1 MYYII
6 INNKWTPITAKTLR
20 GAKRQATR
28 RGADVV
34 YETRESDRKDRYTG
48 EAVNALISVAKK
60 GLHWVVT
67 DKGHT
72 ARRISPDKW
81 IDTEEFVEY
90 MPANILPV

>member
-1 MYYII
+1 MLH
-6 INNKWTPITAKTLR
+6 KLTPVTAKTLR
-20 GAKRQATR
+20 GAKIQATR

-48 EAVNALISVAKK
+48 EDVNALIAVTRK

-81 IDTEEFVEY
+81 FDADAFIDFVPSAEF
-90 MPANILPV
+90 PV

>member
-1 MYYII
+1 MYYIA
-6 INNKWTPITAKTLR
+6 INNKLTPVTAKTLR
-20 GAKRQATR
+20 GAKIQATQ

-48 EAVNALISVAKK
+48 EDVNALIAVTRK

-81 IDTEEFVEY
+81 FDADAFIDFVPSAEF
-90 MPANILPV
+90 PV

>member
-48 EAVNALISVAKK
+48 EAVNA
-60 GLHWVVT
+60 
-67 DKGHT
+67 
-72 ARRISPDKW
+72 
-81 IDTEEFVEY
+81 
-90 MPANILPV
+90 

>member
-6 INNKWTPITAKTLR
+6 INSKWTPITAKALR

-60 GLHWVVT
+60 GLHWT
-67 DKGHT
+67 TNSMGYT
-72 ARRISPDKW
+72 SRISPDKW

>member
-60 GLHWVVT
+60 GLHWTRCVVPRDRLHRQGAT
-67 DKGHT
+67 RSMRCVT
-72 ARRISPDKW
+72 AS
-81 IDTEEFVEY
+81 
-90 MPANILPV
+90 L

>member
-20 GAKRQATR
+20 GAKIQATR

-48 EAVNALISVAKK
+48 EDVNALIAVTRK
-60 GLHWVVT
+60 GLH
-67 DKGHT
+67 
-72 ARRISPDKW
+72 KW
-81 IDTEEFVEY
+81 FDADAFIDFVPSAEFQV
-90 MPANILPV
+90 